1 MQNIKVFKF
10 GGTSIGLPE
19 RMRKVA
25 NIINTK
31 EKKIVVLSA
40 ISGTTNALIEI
51 CNEKDTSKALKKIN
65 KLKNSH
71 IQFALKLLNNQNLI
85 DEANTYIE
93 ERFKQIEQIKNKNI
107 AQEEENIIFAQGELL
122 STKLF
127 HLYLAEIGINAKLI
141 PALEC
146 IKLNDQSLPDKDFI
160 KTKLTGIIKDE
171 PDTTFFVTQGFI
183 CIDSNNKISTL
194 QRGGSDYTAS
204 IIGAAVN
211 ASIIEIWTDIDGMH
225 NNDPRYIK
233 NTYSIK
239 QLSFDEAAELAYF
252 GAKVLHPQCIF
263 PAQEAGIPVKI
274 LSTIE
279 ATADG
284 TLINNKHSAGVIKAI
299 AAKDNI
305 TLINIHSI
313 RMLMAYGFLKKVF
326 EVFDLYKTSIDIIT
340 TSEVN
345 ITISIDD
352 TTYLKEI
359 TKELKKIATVEF
371 SYDNSII
378 CIVGDLIL
386 ENKTVPVKVLKS
398 LRDVPLR
405 IISYGASPNNI
416 SMVIKSEYKQKVLER
431 LHNNLFN

>member
-10 GGTSIGLPE
+10 GGSSVGLPE
-19 RMRKVA
+19 RMHKVA
-25 NIINTK
+25 NIINTQ

-51 CNEKDTSKALKKIN
+51 RNEEDTSKALEKIN
-65 KLKNSH
+65 TLKDTH
-71 IQFALKLLNNQNLI
+71 INFAFKLLNSQNLI

-93 ERFKQIEQIKNKNI
+93 ERFKQIEQIKKAPIN
-107 AQEEENIIFAQGELL
+107 QEEENIIFAQGELL

-127 HLYLAEIGINAKLI
+127 HLYLREIGIKAKLVS
-141 PALEC
+141 ALEC

-160 KTKLTGIIKDE
+160 KSKLTSLLNKE
-171 PDTTFFVTQGFI
+171 TETTVFITQGFI

-194 QRGGSDYTAS
+194 QRGGSDYSAS
-204 IIGAAVN
+204 IIGAAVS

-225 NNDPRYIK
+225 NNDPRCIK

-263 PAQEAGIPVKI
+263 PAQEANIPVKI

-279 ATADG
+279 STAEG
-284 TLINNKHSAGVIKAI
+284 TLINNEHSAGVIKAI

-326 EVFDLYKTSIDIIT
+326 EVFDLYKISIDIIT
-340 TSEVN
+340 TSEVT

-352 TTYLKEI
+352 TT
-359 TKELKKIATVEF
+359 
-371 SYDNSII
+371 
-378 CIVGDLIL
+378 
-386 ENKTVPVKVLKS
+386 
-398 LRDVPLR
+398 
-405 IISYGASPNNI
+405 
-416 SMVIKSEYKQKVLER
+416 
-431 LHNNLFN
+431 